1 MVQRD
6 GLRLWT
12 ARLGGINWF
21 AFRSEPCER
30 ICVYQTFLRAQK
42 RFEPILPDLL
52 LLQWVGFLSK
62 FGLVG
67 LYMNTRGV
75 VSIRLIKTRE
85 NGFEL
90 NEDRKVVYRRRP
102 PQQILLH
109 FFTQLEGLS
118 HNDTYDIDQVKAS
131 WHLASHLARKAG
143 RDGLIVSVKPVLF
156 HVRAGSCR
164 ELASQALLAL
174 VWGCH

>member
-42 RFEPILPDLL
+42 RFEPVLPDLL
-52 LLQWVGFLSK
+52 LFQRIRFLSK
-62 FGLVG
+62 FGLVRLYIHTHMVFSIG
-67 LYMNTRGV
+67 L
-75 VSIRLIKTRE
+75 IETRE

-90 NEDRKVVYRRRP
+90 NEDRKVVFRRRP
-102 PQQILLH
+102 PQQILLV
-109 FFTQLEGLS
+109 FITQLEG
-118 HNDTYDIDQVKAS
+118 
-131 WHLASHLARKAG
+131 
-143 RDGLIVSVKPVLF
+143 
-156 HVRAGSCR
+156 
-164 ELASQALLAL
+164 
-174 VWGCH
+174 

>member
-1 MVQRD
+1 MHIR
-6 GLRLWT
+6 T
-12 ARLGGINWF
+12 I
-21 AFRSEPCER
+21 
-30 ICVYQTFLRAQK
+30 
-42 RFEPILPDLL
+42 
-52 LLQWVGFLSK
+52 
-62 FGLVG
+62 
-67 LYMNTRGV
+67 

-109 FFTQLEGLS
+109 FSTQLEGLS

-174 VWGCH
+174 VWGCHWAKLLVVISRAISKFSLLMILILAPVDVWQQIKSLILNNWEDSSRLRLESRFGDLNLFA

>member
-12 ARLGGINWF
+12 ARLGGINWL

-30 ICVYQTFLRAQK
+30 ICVYQAFLRAQE

-52 LLQWVGFLSK
+52 LVQHVGFLSK

-67 LYMNTRGV
+67 LYIHTRGK
-75 VSIRLIKTRE
+75 VSTWLINTRE

-90 NEDRKVVYRRRP
+90 NEDRKVVLGRRP
-102 PQQILLH
+102 PQRILL
-109 FFTQLEGLS
+109 FFSTQYEGLS
-118 HNDTYDIDQVKAS
+118 QNDTYDIDQVKAFR
-131 WHLASHLARKAG
+131 HLASHLASKAG

-156 HVRAGSCR
+156 HVRAG
-164 ELASQALLAL
+164 
-174 VWGCH
+174 G